1 MPFNFLGTMRQ
12 CQWRAFR
19 NWVLTERRAV
29 GARLRVIKAE
39 LTRIGHIT
47 VFYERQEET
56 VITETGAE
64 QTVENV
70 TEVRRAFR
78 VSEGSSLE
86 KLVQAY
92 IAAGGNPMAISLFLQ
107 PDEILFTTDEDPLE
121 SPDDDHNEQATD
133 IGFASTPYDLPSG
146 GAFAPGSTTGYGP
159 GGPPVR
165 PNNRRDVYKQV
176 GRYFDQGDASGKV
189 AVRMDHA
196 RRWVRQELT
205 ELSILEGRIVKLMDL
220 REQLINERDVLL
232 VQSVGGSVQDL
243 SLPPDPDRFP
253 RNLHLTRIVAE
264 MDRTFYELNAD
275 GEPDFD
281 TLNVGTAE
289 SPAGISF
296 YDTLLRDVPGTDPFC

>member
-12 CQWRAFR
+12 CQWKAFR
-19 NWVLTERRAV
+19 DWTLNERRAV
-29 GARLRVIKAE
+29 GARMRVIKAE

-47 VFYERQEET
+47 VFYQRQKET
-56 VITETGAE
+56 VVTETGAE
-64 QTVENV
+64 QVVENV

-107 PDEILFTTDEDPLE
+107 PDEIQFTTDDDPLE
-121 SPDDDHNEQATD
+121 SPDDNHNEQATD
-133 IGFASTPYDLPSG
+133 VGFASTPFTQPSG

-165 PNNRRDVYKQV
+165 PNTRRDVYKQV
-176 GRYFDQGDASGKV
+176 GRYFDQGDASGKI

-205 ELSILEGRIVKLMDL
+205 ELARLEGRIVKLMDL
-220 REQLINERDVLL
+220 REQLLHERDVLL
-232 VQSVGGSVQDL
+232 VQYVGGSVPDL
-243 SLPPDPDRFP
+243 PLPPDPDRFA
-253 RNLHLTRIVAE
+253 RNLHLTRIVTD
-264 MDRTFYELNAD
+264 MDRTFYELTAD

-281 TLNVGTAE
+281 TVNVGTAQK
-289 SPAGISF
+289 PAGISF